1 MIENPSKTS
10 TIQNWNKLGRLFP
23 IDKTN
28 AIQYAAVPL
37 IGKIECDIAT
47 IYFSN
52 RNQNNKSELCSIKIN
67 MNTFLA
73 TESVKLGLLQP
84 GKIGEFDEDG
94 VMACDIYEI
103 ENKKYLTYIG
113 WNRGVSV
120 PFRNAIGIA
129 KYENDSFTKL
139 FNGPVLD
146 RSIYDPC
153 FVASNCVINIDGTFI
168 MYYLSCI
175 NWDEINGQLTHYYN
189 IKIAKSDNGINWI
202 PTGNT
207 AINFRYTNEYAISV
221 PRVLIENNLYKM
233 WYSYRGGPHSETYR
247 IGYAESEDGFNW
259 IRKDECVNLN
269 TSKDDW
275 DSDMLCYPFIFKHND
290 NTYMLY
296 NGNGYGKTGFGIA
309 KLEK

>member
-1 MIENPSKTS
+1 MIESSNKT
-10 TIQNWNKLGRLFP
+10 TITQNWKKLGRLFP
-23 IDKTN
+23 FDKTN
-28 AIQYAAVPL
+28 GIQYAAVPL
-37 IGKIECDIAT
+37 IGKIEHDIAT

-52 RNQNNKSELCSIKIN
+52 RNQNNKSELCSVKIN
-67 MNTFLA
+67 MNTFLP
-73 TESVKLGLLQP
+73 TEPAKLGLLQP
-84 GKIGEFDEDG
+84 GEIGSFDEDG

-103 ENKKYLTYIG
+103 ENQKYLTYIG

-129 KYENDSFTKL
+129 KYEDGGFTKP
-139 FNGPVLD
+139 FKGPILD
-146 RSIYDPC
+146 RSIYDPS
-153 FVASNCVINIDGTFI
+153 FVASNCVIKIDGTFI

-175 NWDEINGQLTHYYN
+175 NWAEVNGTLTHHYN
-189 IKIAKSDNGINWI
+189 IKIAKSNNGINWI

-221 PRVLIENNLYKM
+221 PRVLIEDNLYKM
-233 WYSYRGGPHSETYR
+233 WYSFRGGPSSETYR

-259 IRKDECVNLN
+259 TRKDECVNLN

-275 DSDMLCYPFIFKHND
+275 DSEMICYPFIFKHNY